1 MTKEQIWDAFKQ
13 LAQSQGFYGRLMRDI
28 EQSGEKEEILQHLE
42 DQHFGS
48 TVDLVMY
55 IEC

>member
-42 DQHFGS
+42 DQHFRS